1 MVLVI
6 AAPDGGTGQVVP
18 WVGINTKLCPI
29 RFLSQ
34 IEVTVAR
41 KLVEYDIRYDGLS
54 ESPVNVI
61 VNP

>member
-29 RFLSQ
+29 RLFSQ
-34 IEVTVAR
+34 IEATVVR
-41 KLVEYDIRYDGLS
+41 ELVEDDVR
-54 ESPVNVI
+54 
-61 VNP
+61 